1 MGVVYGSRFPETY
14 GQQTVPVLT
23 LLAGKT
29 GPTREAIRGAT
40 GHVGRATNDGPCK
53 HQ

>member
-1 MGVVYGSRFPETY
+1 MVVVYGSRFPETY
-14 GQQTVPVLT
+14 GHN

-29 GPTREAIRGAT
+29 GPAREAIRGAT
-40 GHVGRATNDGPCK
+40 GHVGGATNDGPCK